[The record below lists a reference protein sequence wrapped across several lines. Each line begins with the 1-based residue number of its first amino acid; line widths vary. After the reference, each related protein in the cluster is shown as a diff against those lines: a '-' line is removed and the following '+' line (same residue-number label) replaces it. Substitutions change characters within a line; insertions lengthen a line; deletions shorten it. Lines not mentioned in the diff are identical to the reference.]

1 MQFKEDLR
9 YKIQKLF
16 FNRDTIVSKKELVIL
31 FIISGTAHF
40 LISLITE
47 SPTVFVTSIS
57 TASQIVEGKI
67 LYLDVTRPPTA
78 GYPAWPPIWPYFLAL
93 IFFLTGSKEII
104 AKITI
109 TLLTIAC
116 GVMVFK
122 LSTSFFSDRE
132 AYYTTILFFINPII
146 LSLSIGGHFESLALF
161 FLLIAVLCAQNNHA
175 SQEGLGS
182 FESIADRW
190 EVIFTL

>member
-57 TASQIVEGKI
+57 AASQIVEGKI
-67 LYLDVTRPPTA
+67 LYLDVTSPPTA

-93 IFFLTGSKEII
+93 IFF
-104 AKITI
+104 
-109 TLLTIAC
+109 
-116 GVMVFK
+116 
-122 LSTSFFSDRE
+122 
-132 AYYTTILFFINPII
+132 
-146 LSLSIGGHFESLALF
+146 
-161 FLLIAVLCAQNNHA
+161 
-175 SQEGLGS
+175 
-182 FESIADRW
+182 
-190 EVIFTL
+190 